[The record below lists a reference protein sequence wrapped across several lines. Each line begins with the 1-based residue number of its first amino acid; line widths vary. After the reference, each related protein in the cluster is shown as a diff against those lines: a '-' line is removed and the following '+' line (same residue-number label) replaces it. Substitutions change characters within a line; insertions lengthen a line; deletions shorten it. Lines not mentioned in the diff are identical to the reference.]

1 MNNMLNEQTIFL
13 DVDEV
18 DKDSILKFICKKAK
32 ALAVADDEDV
42 LYQDFL
48 AREEEFSTGLQDG
61 FAIPHARTK
70 NVKKATVMFLRNKRD
85 IDWVTMDDQPVKYI
99 FALLVPEESAG
110 NLHLKMILKKQ

>member
-42 LYQDFL
+42 LYQDF
-48 AREEEFSTGLQDG
+48 F
-61 FAIPHARTK
+61 F
-70 NVKKATVMFLRNKRD
+70 F
-85 IDWVTMDDQPVKYI
+85 
-99 FALLVPEESAG
+99 FF
-110 NLHLKMILKKQ
+110 